1 MEINNRQKIINICF
15 VILIVF
21 FCIISIKL
29 YKVNQNNKNTIQEYH
44 NRMMNRALINIDQA
58 VNLLDKYKAN
68 KKPNLLFQ
76 VASELDAASDFIQE
90 FRTYYEYN
98 SESISGL
105 IIEGTEFFIAYK
117 GVVNRWG
124 LALQNED
131 LEKIPS
137 DEQIEIYRK
146 DIQEISN
153 AFRDNFKEKKNTLS
167 YEKLIETIFELVK
180 KTKSEEVKSNFSKFV
195 LKDKVFK

>member
-1 MEINNRQKIINICF
+1 MEINNRQKIINIFF

-58 VNLLDKYKAN
+58 VGLLDKYKAN

-98 SESISGL
+98 SEGISGL

-117 GVVNRWG
+117 GVVYRWG

-180 KTKSEEVKSNFSKFV
+180 ETKSEEVKSNFSKFV